1 MMKRNLMLLLFFTCG
16 TAMTAWSQ
24 KPLASEPFI
33 DSYINSEM
41 KAIGIPG
48 IAVAV
53 VKDGKV
59 LHCNTY
65 GVANIEYDIPVSLN
79 TAFQIASVSKLFNST
94 LIMKWFQQQKIS
106 MEDKVAKYISNAPE
120 AWNKITVGH
129 LLAHES
135 GVPWPASLG
144 GSIGIEAPE
153 PFKVDSMDLL
163 IEKLKSRPLKFETGS
178 KSAYVNGDYFLL
190 QYIIEK
196 IGADTYERVLKR
208 EVLDEIGMVN
218 SGYDLEQRDPRVLT
232 MFPLKYKSQNF
243 TAGKNGPLIFKGFY
257 APTSYNAGG
266 MFLSISDAIKW
277 AASLDSAKLIGTA
290 MQQELVKQTPLKSGF
305 TQLGWTTQMNN
316 GYHVVGH
323 SGGPGLADVLRV
335 PSEKLTVIV
344 LSNFADMYPYIAG
357 HILKHYL
364 PDFKPQE
371 MPKTLK
377 RDLIR

>member
-1 MMKRNLMLLLFFTCG
+1 MKKYLILFSFFICSVTV
-16 TAMTAWSQ
+16 TVKAQ
-24 KPLASEPFI
+24 QPLVAEPFI
-33 DSYINSEM
+33 DSYIKSEM

-48 IAVAV
+48 MAVAV

-65 GVANIEYDIPVSLN
+65 GVANIEYDIPVSVN
-79 TAFQIASVSKLFNST
+79 TAFQIASVSKLFHST
-94 LIMKWFQQQKIS
+94 LIMKWLQQRKIS
-106 MEDKVAKYISNAPE
+106 MEDKVSKYIPNVPDTWDA
-120 AWNKITVGH
+120 ITIRH

-144 GSIGIEAPE
+144 GSIGISASE
-153 PFKVDSMDLL
+153 PFKVDSMGML
-163 IEKLKSRPLKFETGS
+163 IEKLKLRPLTFETGT

-190 QYIIEK
+190 QYIVEK
-196 IGADTYERVLKR
+196 MGGGTYEQVLKR
-208 EVLDEIGMVN
+208 EVFDAIGMVN
-218 SGYDLEQRDPRVLT
+218 SGYDLEQRDLRVLT

-243 TAGKNGPLIFKGFY
+243 TTGKSGPLIFKGFY

-266 MFLSISDAIKW
+266 MFLSIQDAIKW
-277 AASLDSAKLIGTA
+277 TVSLDAAQLIGTA
-290 MQQELVKQTPLKSGF
+290 MQQEMAKQTSLKSGF

-316 GYHVVGH
+316 GYQVIGH
-323 SGGPGLADVLRV
+323 SGGPGLGDILRV

-344 LSNFADMYPYIAG
+344 LSNFVDMYPYIAG
-357 HILKHYL
+357 NILQHYL
-364 PDFKPQE
+364 PNFQPQV